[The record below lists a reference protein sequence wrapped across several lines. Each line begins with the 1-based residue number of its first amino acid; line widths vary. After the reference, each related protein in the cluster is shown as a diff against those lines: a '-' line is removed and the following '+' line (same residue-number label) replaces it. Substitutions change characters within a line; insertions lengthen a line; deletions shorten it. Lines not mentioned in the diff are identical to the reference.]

1 MNLKDIGEFGFID
14 RISRGCLIRPT
25 GIIRAIG
32 DDAAVFRSEADL
44 LNLVTT
50 DLLIDRIHF
59 LRDAVD
65 APSLGHKSLAV
76 NLSDIAAM
84 GGTPRNAF
92 VGLAVPPDIPLEFL
106 EALYGGM
113 KRLAA
118 EHAVNILGGDT
129 TGADRDLVIS
139 LTVTGTVAESEVLFR
154 DGARVGDVIFSSGC
168 LGDSRAGL
176 HLLLNRIDADTPYL
190 KTLLDAHLRPRPL
203 VREGRFLAARGGV
216 HAAID
221 VSDGLSSDLAH
232 IVRLSRVGARL
243 YLDHLPLSP
252 ALQQFC
258 RRQGIDPVDYALA
271 GGEDYTLLFTA
282 DPSAADTLSR
292 EYFTEFGQSLHRI
305 GEMTDSGKI
314 EWIDGSGRSR
324 IVVSTGW
331 DHFKKEP

>member
-14 RISRGCLIRPT
+14 RIRRGCLIRPA

-32 DDAAVFRSEADL
+32 DDAAVFRSEGQL

-50 DLLIDRIHF
+50 DLLIERIHF
-59 LRDAVD
+59 LREAVD
-65 APSLGHKSLAV
+65 PASLGHKALAV

-84 GGTPRNAF
+84 GGTARNAF
-92 VGLAVPPDIPLEFL
+92 VGLAVPPDVTLDFL
-106 EALYGGM
+106 DDLFGGM
-113 KRLAA
+113 KHLAA
-118 EHAVNILGGDT
+118 THAVNILGGDT
-129 TGADRDLVIS
+129 TGSDRDLVIS

-176 HLLLNRIDADTPYL
+176 HLILNGIAADTPYL

-203 VREGRFLAARGGV
+203 VNEGRFLATRGGV
-216 HAAID
+216 HAAVD

-258 RRQGIDPVDYALA
+258 CRQGIDAAEYALT

-282 DPSAADTLSR
+282 DPSMADALAR
-292 EYFTEFGQSLHRI
+292 EYFAAFGQSLHRI
-305 GEMTDSGKI
+305 GEITDSGRI
-314 EWIDGSGRSR
+314 EWIDGNGRSR
-324 IVVSTGW
+324 LIVATGW
-331 DHFKKEP
+331 NHFKKDL